1 MTITCL
7 ETKIHPIMSS
17 EAIIESEARW
27 SNTSS
32 ALADFRRSIQ
42 AEKDSERAT
51 KAEIVSKTMDDLQTT
66 GQLLSKSCNAALAGT
81 YSLFVGSA
89 MGLASVKTAFS
100 DEAAAQLI
108 AGPLA
113 NLDKI
118 GEGFRVAGVIGYS
131 ATSLVF
137 LTLSVLTYRE
147 SLNNFRKVLLSK

>member
-1 MTITCL
+1 MST
-7 ETKIHPIMSS
+7 ETSADPD
-17 EAIIESEARW
+17 ARW
-27 SNTSS
+27 INTSS
-32 ALADFRRSIQ
+32 ALADFRQSIQ
-42 AEKDSERAT
+42 SEKDGERAT
-51 KAEIVSKTMDDLQTT
+51 KAAIVSKTMDDLQTT
-66 GQLLSKSCNAALAGT
+66 GQLLSKSCNAAFAGT

-147 SLNNFRKVLLSK
+147 SLNNFRKVLSNR